1 MVRILVYFEAKLHS
15 ELCTYMSSFSTVVND
30 VKEFATALEDFI
42 ELVNEGEN
50 SNSIKKYI
58 FCILHGLSS

>member
-1 MVRILVYFEAKLHS
+1 
-15 ELCTYMSSFSTVVND
+15 MSSFSTVVND